1 MTTITLN
8 VSDELLTKLQAQ
20 ASQHSMALEA
30 YILSALSD
38 LGDDDELTDEEILAN
53 LKISFKQALSG
64 QTMSWD
70 DTMALLRQ
78 EFMVDAHED

>member
-8 VSDELLTKLQAQ
+8 LPDELLAKLQVQ
-20 ASQHSMALEA
+20 ASQHDMALEA
-30 YILSALSD
+30 YITSALSD
-38 LGDDDELTDEEILAN
+38 MADDDELTDDEILAN
-53 LKISFKQALSG
+53 LKMSFKQALSG
-64 QTMSWD
+64 QTMAWE